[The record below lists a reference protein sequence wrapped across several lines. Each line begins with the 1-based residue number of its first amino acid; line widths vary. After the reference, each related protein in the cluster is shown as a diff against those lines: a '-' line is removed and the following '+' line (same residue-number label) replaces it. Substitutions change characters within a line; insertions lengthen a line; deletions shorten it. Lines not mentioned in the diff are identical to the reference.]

1 MSAPPEPGWQRF
13 HPLSPLLRGGLLLLA
28 VVGYLASQLVEDL
41 LGGVTGRAEGGPDG
55 GWEASAGEH
64 PLLAVAAVALVVL
77 GVVAVAAAS
86 WWFTRYRLGPST
98 IELTQGVLFRRH
110 RQARYAQIQAVS
122 TTQPLLAR
130 LVGLAEVRVESAGG
144 GDSHMSLAYLD
155 RRSAAVLR
163 DQLLGLAERA
173 GADPVGAGADG
184 DARDESTEVSPDGLD
199 RSPAAG
205 PPSAPGPPPPAGP
218 PPPPVVS
225 MPFGRLLAST
235 VLTLDTLVIT
245 VLVVLGL
252 GVGALFGQVAVTG
265 FVVPLLLYVVGKVRR
280 LLTWGNLTMRVS
292 GRTLASQHGLTE
304 LATSTVPLHRVQ
316 AVELTQP
323 LLWRR
328 PDWWSVAVNIAGVKV
343 GGDTVVEEGVIVP
356 AASRAEAERLLGVL
370 STTMDTTPARSVM
383 RDGLPPQAV
392 GCPPSAR
399 LLDPWAWRRRGV
411 LLADEVAVVRSGR
424 LARVVTVVPWGRI
437 QSVEVSQ
444 GPLARRLGLADVRLV
459 STVGAVRPL
468 AQHLAARDAQEVAE
482 EMRARSRARRAGPTP
497 SAPSRPLPS
506 GS

>member
-1 MSAPPEPGWQRF
+1 MTSGPEPGWQRF

-28 VVGYLASQLVEDL
+28 VVGYLASQLVEDV
-41 LGGVTGRAEGGPDG
+41 LGGGGRGDGGPG
-55 GWEASAGEH
+55 LERTVGEF
-64 PLLAVAAVALVVL
+64 PLVAIAATTLVVL
-77 GVVAVAAAS
+77 GVVAVAVSS
-86 WWFTRYRLGPST
+86 WWFTRYRLGEST

-155 RRSAAVLR
+155 RRSAALLR

-173 GADPVGAGADG
+173 GAATVGGGEDRAPDPAEQPTAPV
-184 DARDESTEVSPDGLD
+184 
-199 RSPAAG
+199 AG
-205 PPSAPGPPPPAGP
+205 PPS
-218 PPPPVVS
+218 PPVVA
-225 MPFGRLLAST
+225 MPFRRLLAST
-235 VLTLDTLVIT
+235 VLTLDTLAVTT
-245 VLVVLGL
+245 VVVLGL
-252 GVGALFGQVAVTG
+252 GVGALLGEVAVTG

-280 LLTWGNLTMRVS
+280 LLAWGNLTMRVS
-292 GRTLASQHGLTE
+292 GRTLSSQHGLTE
-304 LATSTVPLHRVQ
+304 LATSTVPVHRVQ

-343 GGDTVVEEGVIVP
+343 GGDTVVDEGVIVP
-356 AASRAEAERLLGVL
+356 AASRAEAEALLRVL

-383 RDGLPPQAV
+383 RDGLPPGAV

-411 LLADEVAVVRSGR
+411 LLAQEVAVVRSGR

-437 QSVEVSQ
+437 QSVEVAQ

-459 STVGAVRPL
+459 STVGAVHPL
-468 AQHLAARDAQEVAE
+468 AQHLATGEAERVAQ
-482 EMRARSRARRAGPTP
+482 EMRARARAARGGPDA
-497 SAPSRPLPS
+497 SAPIRPLPS